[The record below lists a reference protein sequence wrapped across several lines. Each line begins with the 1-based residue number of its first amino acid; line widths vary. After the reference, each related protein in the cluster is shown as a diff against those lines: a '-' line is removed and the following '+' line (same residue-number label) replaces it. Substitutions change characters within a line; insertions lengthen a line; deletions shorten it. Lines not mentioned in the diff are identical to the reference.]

1 MEERDGVLKELMD
14 ILERAGVS
22 VNDLEYEL
30 RSNKKMWV
38 RLN

>member
-22 VNDLEYEL
+22 VNDLEHEL

-38 RLN
+38 RFN